1 MKNLKKISAFI
12 LSLALSAVV
21 TGCGAS
27 TANETETS
35 AADAAADTSAP
46 ESAAAD
52 DTAAEDTAAAE
63 DGTSDSLE
71 KLVVG
76 ATSTPHGEILEQVR
90 DDLAAAGYDLEVVI
104 FDDYVLPN
112 TSLNEGSLDAN
123 YFQHTPYLN
132 SFNEANGTDLVAAAS
147 IHYEPFGLYGN
158 GVESVAETPDGATII
173 IPADDSNETR
183 ALLLLEQE
191 GLITLPE
198 GANAADGVTT
208 LDIVDNK
215 GYNII
220 TVQADTVAAQ
230 FGNSDTG
237 SLAVINGNYAL
248 AAGLSISDAIASED
262 ASGDAAQTYANI
274 VAVRSGDENSPK
286 TTALVNALKT
296 DKVKQYI
303 EDTYNGA
310 VVAIF

>member
-1 MKNLKKISAFI
+1 MKKLRKTFTF
-12 LSLALSAVV
+12 LFTLALAAAV
-21 TGCGAS
+21 TGCANNGGA
-27 TANETETS
+27 AQTS
-35 AADAAADTSAP
+35 AETKA
-46 ESAAAD
+46 
-52 DTAAEDTAAAE
+52 DTAAETQADTAAETKAE
-63 DGTSDSLE
+63 TAAEPAALE

-76 ATSTPHGEILEQVR
+76 ATSTPHGEILEQIK
-90 DDLAAAGYDLEVVI
+90 DDLAAQGYELEIVI

-112 TSLNEGSLDAN
+112 TSLQEGSLDAN

-132 SFNEANGTDLVAAAS
+132 SFNAQNGTDIVSAAS

-158 GVESVAETPDGATII
+158 GVASVAEVPAGATII

-198 GANAADGVTT
+198 GANAVDGVTT

-230 FGNSDTG
+230 FNNSDSG

-248 AAGLSISDAIASED
+248 AAGLKIADALAVED
-262 ASGDAAQTYANI
+262 ASGSAAQTYANI
-274 VAVRSGDENSPK
+274 IAVRNGDENSPK
-286 TTALVNALKT
+286 TAALVNALKT

>member
-1 MKNLKKISAFI
+1 MKKLKRTFAF
-12 LSLALSAVV
+12 LFTLALAAAV
-21 TGCGAS
+21 TGCSSGS
-27 TANETETS
+27 GETSQAQTSAESKTEAADTESKSAES
-35 AADAAADTSAP
+35 AADTEQVSA
-46 ESAAAD
+46 E
-52 DTAAEDTAAAE
+52 
-63 DGTSDSLE
+63 LE

-76 ATSTPHGEILEQVR
+76 ATSTPHGEILEQIK
-90 DDLAAAGYDLEVVI
+90 DDLAAQGYDLEIVI

-112 TSLNEGSLDAN
+112 TSLQEGSLDAN

-132 SFNEANGTDLVAAAS
+132 SFNESNGTDIVSAAS

-158 GVESVAETPDGATII
+158 GVSSLADVTEGATII

-198 GANAADGVTT
+198 GANAVDGVTT
-208 LDIVDNK
+208 LDIVDSK
-215 GYNII
+215 EYNII

-230 FGNSDTG
+230 FNNSDSG
-237 SLAVINGNYAL
+237 SIAVINGNYAL
-248 AAGLSISDAIASED
+248 AAGLNISNALAVED
-262 ASGDAAQTYANI
+262 ASGSAAQTYANI
-274 VAVRSGDENSPK
+274 IAVRNGDENSAK

-296 DKVKQYI
+296 DKVKKYI
-303 EDTYNGA
+303 EETYNGA